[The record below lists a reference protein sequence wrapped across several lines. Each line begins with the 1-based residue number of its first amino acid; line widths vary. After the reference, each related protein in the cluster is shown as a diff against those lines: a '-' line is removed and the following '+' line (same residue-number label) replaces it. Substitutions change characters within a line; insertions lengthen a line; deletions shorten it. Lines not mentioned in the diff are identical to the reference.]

1 MAASLP
7 SRDITFSTLGKRDN
21 KMKRLIYTLLCITFF
36 VSCQKADDNGDLG
49 GYWKLLQIE
58 EFNNDTIIDKRNED
72 CFWAIQLR
80 MITTNNGGK
89 GRFQHTGD
97 SLFIQMLQKPSDA
110 KAVGMYN
117 HENEHFGITML
128 NRSRMILQSKEVVLT
143 FRKF

>member
-1 MAASLP
+1 
-7 SRDITFSTLGKRDN
+7 
-21 KMKRLIYTLLCITFF
+21 MKRLIYILLCTALF

-58 EFNNDTIIDKRNED
+58 EIGNDTIIDKRNED

-89 GRFQHTGD
+89 GRFQHIGD
-97 SLFIQMLQKPSDA
+97 SLFVQMLQKPYDA
-110 KAVGMYN
+110 KTVGLYH
-117 HENEHFGITML
+117 HEDEHFGVTTL
-128 NRSRMILQSKEVVLT
+128 NRNRMVLQSKDVVLT

>member
-1 MAASLP
+1 
-7 SRDITFSTLGKRDN
+7 
-21 KMKRLIYTLLCITFF
+21 MKKLIYILLCTTLL

-58 EFNNDTIIDKRNED
+58 EIGNDTIIDKRNED
-72 CFWAIQLR
+72 RFWAIQLR

-97 SLFIQMLQKPSDA
+97 SLFVQMLQKPYDP
-110 KAVGMYN
+110 KAVGLYN
-117 HENEHFGITML
+117 HEDERFGVTML
-128 NRSRMILQSKEVVLT
+128 NRSRMILQSKDVILT

>member
-1 MAASLP
+1 
-7 SRDITFSTLGKRDN
+7 
-21 KMKRLIYTLLCITFF
+21 MKKLIYILLCTTLL

-58 EFNNDTIIDKRNED
+58 EIGNDTIIDKRNED
-72 CFWAIQLR
+72 RFWAIQLR

-97 SLFIQMLQKPSDA
+97 SLFVQMIQKPRNP
-110 KAVGMYN
+110 KAVGLYN
-117 HENEHFGITML
+117 HEDERFGVTML
-128 NRSRMILQSKEVVLT
+128 NRSRMILQSKDVILT